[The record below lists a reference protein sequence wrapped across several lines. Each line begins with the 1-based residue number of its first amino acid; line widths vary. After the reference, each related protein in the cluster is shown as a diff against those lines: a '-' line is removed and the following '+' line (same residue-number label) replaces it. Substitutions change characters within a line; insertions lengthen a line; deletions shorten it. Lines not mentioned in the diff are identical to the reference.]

1 MNRSC
6 LIAGFALLV
15 GGLVGCTTVE
25 QSPSVTETDKELASP
40 EYWLKQPAT
49 SSVTHDNYDEL
60 WEACKG
66 VARWRG
72 FLVDRQ
78 NYREGVLTT
87 LPLVS
92 KQLFEP
98 WRRDVATIADMTEST
113 LATERRIV
121 RFEIAK
127 NPDDDTFTCV
137 PKVLV
142 QRYTSTERR
151 ITSITR
157 YRESFSIETAQGN
170 KETDKGV
177 DLPVEYWYTT
187 GRDAQL
193 EKRLADGVQSRVRGM
208 VASR

>member
-1 MNRSC
+1 MNKTL
-6 LIAGFALLV
+6 LIAGFALL
-15 GGLVGCTTVE
+15 GAGLPGCTTVE
-25 QSPSVTETDKELASP
+25 QSPSLTQTDKELASP
-40 EYWLKQPAT
+40 EYWLSQPAT

-66 VARWRG
+66 VIRWRG
-72 FLVDRQ
+72 FQVDRQ

-87 LPLVS
+87 TPLVS

-98 WRRDVATIADMTEST
+98 WRRDVATIGDMTEST
-113 LATERRIV
+113 LATMRRIV
-121 RFEIAK
+121 RFEIAR
-127 NPDDDTFTCV
+127 NPDGTFTCV

-151 ITSITR
+151 ITSITK

-170 KETDKGV
+170 KETDKGI